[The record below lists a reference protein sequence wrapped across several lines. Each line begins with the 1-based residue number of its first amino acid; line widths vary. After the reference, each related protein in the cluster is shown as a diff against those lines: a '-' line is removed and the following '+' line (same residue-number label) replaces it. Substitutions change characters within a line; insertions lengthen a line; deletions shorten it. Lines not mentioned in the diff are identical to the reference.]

1 VGVNANANANAKAGM
16 EGLEEMKK
24 YTHPLALLVTDR
36 YRRRHVLP
44 WLVLERQNVRG
55 LVGAQRRVFGV
66 GFPQDHFQMIAGVAG
81 CSCGTLLLTHV
92 SDVSGGQGTT
102 VVDAREGGIPL
113 R

>member
-1 VGVNANANANAKAGM
+1 
-16 EGLEEMKK
+16 
-24 YTHPLALLVTDR
+24 
-36 YRRRHVLP
+36 
-44 WLVLERQNVRG
+44 
-55 LVGAQRRVFGV
+55 
-66 GFPQDHFQMIAGVAG
+66 MIAGVAG